1 MQTFGTQRLALE
13 THHGPQL
20 LDQASDTLRG
30 IRIGLHGQKQAMRRQ
45 LRGGFESGKREL
57 GHGKVAGGGW
67 GIRPLSTPT

>member
-20 LDQASDTLRG
+20 LDQANDVLRG
-30 IRIGLHGQKQAMRRQ
+30 IGIGFDCQKQSMRGQ

-57 GHGKVAGGGW
+57 GHWKAAGCGW
-67 GIRPLSTPT
+67 GIRPLSTPA